1 MRKIILI
8 GLGIVALTAAALFIS
23 VRLFPEPIGLAL
35 MERLAGQ
42 RMGTDLM
49 ADLPDGLTVGLCGTG
64 SPLPDPTRA
73 GPCTFV
79 VAGDRLFIVD
89 TGSGSTRNLL
99 QMGVPLGQ
107 TEALLLTHFH
117 SDHIAD
123 LGELRLQRWVGGANS
138 VPLPVYGPVGVGDV
152 IAGFNAA
159 YDLDDGYRTAHHGA
173 AIAPPAGANTN
184 AVEIAIGD
192 APNADAV
199 VIDDGDLR
207 VTMFRV
213 DHSPVE
219 PAIGYRFDYK
229 GRSVVISGDTA
240 FAPSVAEHAAG
251 ADLLVHEALQPRMV
265 EIMANEAEALGRQN
279 IAQIAHDILDY
290 HTSPEDAART
300 ADAADVDALVLNHIV
315 PPLPNRILYGAFLG
329 DAASLYSGPITV
341 GKDRMVFVL
350 PADQPGVIDELRR

>member
-1 MRKIILI
+1 MRKIIRI
-8 GLGIVALTAAALFIS
+8 GLGIVVLTAAVLLTS
-23 VRLFPEPIGLAL
+23 VRLYPEPVGLAL
-35 MERLAGQ
+35 MERMVGQ
-42 RMGTDLM
+42 RMGTDFV
-49 ADLPDGLTVGLCGTG
+49 ADLPDGLTVGLCGSG

-79 VAGDRLFIVD
+79 IAGDRLFIVD

-99 QMGVPLGQ
+99 QMGVPLGD

-123 LGELRLQRWVGGANS
+123 LGELRLQRWVGSANRA
-138 VPLPVYGPVGVGDV
+138 PLPVYGPVGVEEV

-159 YDLDDGYRTAHHGA
+159 FGLDDGYRTAHHGA
-173 AIAPPAGANTN
+173 AIAPPAGANAN
-184 AVEIAIGD
+184 AIEIGD
-192 APNADAV
+192 APTAGAV

-207 VTMFRV
+207 ITMFRV
-213 DHSPVE
+213 DHSPVD
-219 PAIGYRFDYK
+219 PAVGYRFDYR

-265 EIMANEAEALGRQN
+265 EIMAEEAETLGRQN

-300 ADAADVDALVLNHIV
+300 AEAAGVQALVLNHIV
-315 PPLPNRILYGAFLG
+315 PPLPSRILYGAFLG
-329 DAASLYSGPITV
+329 DAASFYDGPIKV
-341 GKDRMVFVL
+341 GEDRMVFVL
-350 PADQPGVIDELRR
+350 PADQPGVIEELQR